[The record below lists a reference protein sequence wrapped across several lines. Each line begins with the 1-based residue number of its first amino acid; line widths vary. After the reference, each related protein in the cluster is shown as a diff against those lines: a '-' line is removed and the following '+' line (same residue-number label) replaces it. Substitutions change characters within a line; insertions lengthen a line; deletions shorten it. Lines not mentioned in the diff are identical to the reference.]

1 MRTGLK
7 LSTYFS
13 GVKLRWLIDHH
24 EAVRKAHE
32 EDDLLF
38 GTVESWI
45 VYVSLIPPQLKV
57 PSAYL
62 EASDRRETTCNG
74 SFECLSNAVDEHQ
87 DVAMGPDTSEI
98 LSDKTLRPSSDCIFL
113 SGVRRS

>member
-1 MRTGLK
+1 MLIEATRTGLK

-13 GVKLRWLIDHH
+13 GVKLRWLIDNH

-45 VYVSLIPPQLKV
+45 VYVSF
-57 PSAYL
+57 
-62 EASDRRETTCNG
+62 T
-74 SFECLSNAVDEHQ
+74 
-87 DVAMGPDTSEI
+87 
-98 LSDKTLRPSSDCIFL
+98 FL
-113 SGVRRS
+113 NNEFL

>member
-24 EAVRKAHE
+24 ELVRKAHE

-45 VYVSLIPPQLKV
+45 VYVSPIPPHLEA
-57 PSAYL
+57 PSTYL
-62 EASDRRETTCNG
+62 EASDREETTCDG
-74 SFECLSNAVDEHQ
+74 SFKCLSNAVDEHR
-87 DVAMGPDTSEI
+87 DIAMGPGAFEI
-98 LSDKTLRPSSDCIFL
+98 LPDKTVRPSRDRVLF
-113 SGVRRS
+113 SGVRRG